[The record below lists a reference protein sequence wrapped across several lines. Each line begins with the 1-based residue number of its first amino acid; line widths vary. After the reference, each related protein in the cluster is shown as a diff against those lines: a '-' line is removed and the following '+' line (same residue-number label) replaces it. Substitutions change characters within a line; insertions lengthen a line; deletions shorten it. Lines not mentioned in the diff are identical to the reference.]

1 MELPG
6 YPQCWIPKS
15 HIGACTGETNGQKT
29 KMNSKP
35 SRSMRRKMI
44 FSPKREGI
52 MAKKTI
58 IEKFKEFLDAS
69 SAESNEPMTGGEI
82 ATAKANNKSKAAAK
96 KRSSKSTGKTKT
108 APKKAKKKTKKA
120 KRG

>member
-1 MELPG
+1 
-6 YPQCWIPKS
+6 
-15 HIGACTGETNGQKT
+15 
-29 KMNSKP
+29 
-35 SRSMRRKMI
+35 
-44 FSPKREGI
+44 